1 MEKNVYALLEGQ
13 QQTTDT
19 TIPGTENLT
28 RVSEAMDEV
37 IIAGEIPVLPI
48 VGVDRDTEIVIA
60 RVIEVRAIVA
70 VAVRGEASLIWETK
84 AAKS

>member
-1 MEKNVYALLEGQ
+1 
-13 QQTTDT
+13 
-19 TIPGTENLT
+19 
-28 RVSEAMDEV
+28 MDEV